1 MKSSLIPWHV
11 FLDATKEQPP
21 SLMENWLRR
30 WLFTNDGVV
39 MAHSKSLSENNLPLS
54 TAEASDQP
62 QSSPWATLKTV

>member
-1 MKSSLIPWHV
+1 MKTSLIPWHV

-39 MAHSKSLSENNLPLS
+39 IAHSQGASESAIAFL
-54 TAEASDQP
+54 TADAEEKP
-62 QSSPWATLKTV
+62 QRPSWAGLKTV